1 MIIFDSPHKKKSA
14 SITFVVALLLVILFF
29 GLGFTYYD
37 PPIDYGM
44 EISLGNTVHSSGNIK
59 KQNQESNKLDGV
71 GKDQSSVKPSSKSNA
86 KINPSKKSKFVL
98 TERKSSISIP
108 KKENSIKQ
116 NQDPNKLKEN
126 KKIEKL
132 PIKKENPK
140 VSKTT
145 KNIVSN
151 LLKKNSQLNEKL
163 TNNSLKGLD
172 ENIQNESGYSST
184 YYNNMIFGSYAKGYG
199 LNGRSLKSKG
209 KVLQECNE
217 QGLVVVRVSVNRQG
231 EVVSA
236 EPGVKGTTNTHPCLL
251 DPAKKTAQLHKWFP
265 DDDAPEL
272 QIGFVV
278 IQFKLGE

>member
-29 GLGFTYYD
+29 GLGLTYYD

-71 GKDQSSVKPSSKSNA
+71 GKDQSSVKPTSKSNA
-86 KINPSKKSKFVL
+86 KINPSKKSKSVL

-108 KKENSIKQ
+108 KKESSIKQ

-151 LLKKNSQLNEKL
+151 LLKKNSQLNEEL
-163 TNNSLKGLD
+163 SDNSLKGLD
-172 ENIQNESGYSST
+172 KNIQNESGYSST
-184 YYNNMIFGSYAKGYG
+184 YYNNMIFGSYTKGYG
-199 LNGRSLKSKG
+199 LNGRSLKFKG

-217 QGLVVVRVSVNRQG
+217 QGLVVVRISVNRQG
-231 EVVSA
+231 DVVSA